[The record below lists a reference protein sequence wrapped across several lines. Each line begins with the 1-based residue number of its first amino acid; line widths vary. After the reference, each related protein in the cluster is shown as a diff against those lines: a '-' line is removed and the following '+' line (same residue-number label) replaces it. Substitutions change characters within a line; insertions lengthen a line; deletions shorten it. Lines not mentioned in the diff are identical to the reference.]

1 MIGVEGIIRKA
12 VIPAVR
18 LRFLPA
24 TKTQPQEVLSV
35 VNKPVTQYVVGKAK
49 SSGIKGGT

>member
-1 MIGVEGIIRKA
+1 MIIKA

-24 TKTQPQEVLSV
+24 TKTQPQEVLSDV
-35 VNKPVTQYVVGKAK
+35 DKPVMQCAVEEAK